1 MRIITAKNYEDMS
14 RKAANIISGQI
25 IMKPKCVL
33 GLATGSTPIGAYKQ
47 LVEWYKKNDLDFSK
61 VRTVNLDEYKGLDA
75 NHEQSYRYFMNSHLF
90 NQVNINP
97 DHVNIPNGVA
107 PDSDLECKRYDEVI
121 AELGGIDLQ
130 VLGIG
135 LNGHIAFNE
144 PNIAFEKKTHLVT
157 LTQSTIEANSRL
169 FHDISEVPTS
179 AYTMGIKNIV
189 QAKMIL
195 LMVSG
200 EEKADIMYEAFCG
213 PVTPAVPASILQM
226 HNHVVIVGDQ
236 AALSKLPVDQLS
248 E

>member
-14 RKAANIISGQI
+14 RKAANIISAQI
-25 IMKPKCVL
+25 IMNPKCVL
-33 GLATGSTPIGAYKQ
+33 GLATGSTPMGAYKQ
-47 LVEWYKKNDLDFSK
+47 LVDWYNKDDLDFSM

-75 NHEQSYRYFMNSHLF
+75 NHEQSYRHFMDSHLF
-90 NQVNINP
+90 SHVNMNP
-97 DHVNIPNGVA
+97 DHVNIPNGIA
-107 PDSDLECKRYDEVI
+107 ADSRLECQRYDDVI
-121 AELGGIDLQ
+121 AGLGGIDLQ

-144 PNIAFEKKTHLVT
+144 PDIAFEKKTHLVT
-157 LTQSTIEANSRL
+157 LTQSTIAANSRL
-169 FHDISEVPTS
+169 FNDISEVPTS

-195 LMVSG
+195 LIVSG

-226 HNHVVIVGDQ
+226 HNQVIIVGDA
-236 AALSKLPVDQLS
+236 AALAKLS
-248 E
+248 INTTI